1 MITKK
6 QFVDI
11 IKHIK
16 EVNDFVNE
24 TNERARRLH
33 DSIINDFFNASSLSI
48 CFEDDLIKV
57 LENMFNT
64 ELISWWIYELDY
76 GERFKRGCL
85 IEADGKTKPD
95 LSTAEKLYDY
105 LIINLQSS
113 KQI

>member
-6 QFVDI
+6 NFIDI
-11 IKHIK
+11 INHIK

-24 TNERARRLH
+24 TNKRARNLH

-64 ELISWWIYELDY
+64 DLISWWIYELEY
-76 GERFKRGCL
+76 GKEFKIGCL
-85 IEADGKTKPD
+85 VEADGVTKPD
-95 LSTAEKLYDY
+95 ISTAEKLYDY

-113 KQI
+113 KQM